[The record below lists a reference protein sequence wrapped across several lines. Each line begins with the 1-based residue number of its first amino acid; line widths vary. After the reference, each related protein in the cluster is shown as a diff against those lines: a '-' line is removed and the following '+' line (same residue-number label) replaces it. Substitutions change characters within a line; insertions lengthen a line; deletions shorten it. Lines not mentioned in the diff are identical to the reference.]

1 MKVAV
6 RSARPPLPSPLP
18 SGDTKVESSWNVMA
32 HGDARERKWRGNWG
46 MEWVANSLHT
56 TSEHGV
62 SSITTAEAHN
72 STASGRLNWSS
83 CRFKWTSPFRR
94 KWNQV
99 SARVPSHFKRNLP
112 PKSSGWRL
120 ERVALY
126 RGFPMLKQGIS
137 AERLLWSLSADGT
150 ISGLTLH
157 YTLLLRYSNVFLT
170 CFDRLCLLFWSTL
183 KLQGFFFLNP
193 LCLTLRRLMSYIY
206 GGPILDVSRSHTTT
220 QQSR

>member
-1 MKVAV
+1 MCTARLPVVDWTDAPADLNGLV
-6 RSARPPLPSPLP
+6 RF
-18 SGDTKVESSWNVMA
+18 VEKRN
-32 HGDARERKWRGNWG
+32 
-46 MEWVANSLHT
+46 L
-56 TSEHGV
+56 
-62 SSITTAEAHN
+62 
-72 STASGRLNWSS
+72 
-83 CRFKWTSPFRR
+83 
-94 KWNQV
+94 V
-99 SARVPSHFKRNLP
+99 SARVPSHFKRSLP
-112 PKSSGWRL
+112 PKSSVWRL

-183 KLQGFFFLNP
+183 KLQGFFFFLNP

-206 GGPILDVSRSHTTT
+206 GAPILDVSRSHTTT
-220 QQSR
+220 QHSR